1 MQRPS
6 TVVTERL
13 LLRPL
18 RQEDLF
24 AYHLVMSQ
32 DAVGRQLPRGAGYS
46 ADQTQALLDFWLDHW
61 TRFDFG
67 PWAVVET
74 ATSRLI
80 GHCGLRHHEET
91 DETELLYALGRGS
104 WGRGLGSEAARA
116 SVAWAFGDLRLPTL
130 VGYVKPDNERSRAVL
145 LGCGFAEI
153 DRVQQWGL
161 DLVKYRKDAP

>member
-1 MQRPS
+1 MPQAS
-6 TVVTERL
+6 TVVTDRL

-91 DETELLYALGRGS
+91 SETELLYALGRGS
-104 WGRGLGSEAARA
+104 WGRGFGSEAARA
-116 SVAWAFGDLRLPTL
+116 SVAWGLGDHPRPPR
-130 VGYVKPDNERSRAVL
+130 VGVV
-145 LGCGFAEI
+145 
-153 DRVQQWGL
+153 
-161 DLVKYRKDAP
+161 